1 MNIKMKEKDNKI
13 LKTKITLKNFI
24 SKKSQQPFPLNSINI
39 QTINIEKNSNYF
51 TNNKKFF
58 TKEID
63 YRHNLNNNY
72 IINEDQISYSNYNS
86 NLEPSPI
93 NSLNSSYSTYTQK
106 KRNHKRH
113 NKKKYKQNNNNINT
127 LDSINNL
134 SLNSNI
140 INTNNSVS
148 SQRTSTESSYNN
160 DFSDSSDYSF
170 RSRDNKRKNYYKKMM
185 AEENEIDYLSR
196 KEVGLISSEEEENN
210 NSVDNNS
217 IEDNFSSEIE
227 RILIEIYNKNISIIS
242 SGEYNEINNNK
253 SNYEIEDFEKQIKKY
268 LKKQNFK
275 TNLLV
280 LKCLSNKI
288 KELVGKYREKV
299 FEIDEIKKIYD
310 ANKLRRENTINPR
323 VHSNNSV
330 GSNLA
335 TNSNSSYDSN
345 NNEDDLF
352 YRNTLL
358 LKIQDEITGKGITNI
373 LLRELIN
380 IKKTLKISSK
390 EIENIFKYPLSILRN
405 DNGKKIKFS
414 IELMQL
420 EEFCKILLNDELI
433 STLLLQMKLVFSQFK
448 MPEIIQL
455 IEQVQDESTHNN
467 EMTRFDKYINEKL
480 GLNLNENN
488 NTNNNNAGS
497 DFLNELN
504 NQETLYDII
513 DQQIKDNTFNLN
525 NSENNNN
532 SISNNEKNSI
542 LDKSNKNSNKKKG
555 KKKKKEKEI
564 DTNSEIDNNK
574 CNFEDIDELVNYINE
589 TESKKRKK
597 NRKNKKNKK
606 QNLNNN
612 KSEKEDFK
620 NINNNINENNQ
631 CNNEVKDDLENENV
645 NDEFDKEFK
654 KFKEDILK
662 DTIEIYD
669 INKINVYLSEG
680 FLEKL
685 KILNSQ

>member
-1 MNIKMKEKDNKI
+1 MREKDNKI

-24 SKKSQQPFPLNSINI
+24 AKKSQQTFPLNSVNI
-39 QTINIEKNSNYF
+39 QTISIDKNSNYF
-51 TNNKKFF
+51 TETKKFF
-58 TKEID
+58 STKDIECH
-63 YRHNLNNNY
+63 HNLNNNY

-86 NLEPSPI
+86 NQEPSPI
-93 NSLNSSYSTYTQK
+93 NSLNSSSYSTYTHK
-106 KRNHKRH
+106 KRNHKRR

-127 LDSINNL
+127 LDSVNNF

-148 SQRTSTESSYNN
+148 SQRTSSASSYNN
-160 DFSDSSDYSF
+160 DCSDSSDYSF

-185 AEENEIDYLSR
+185 AEENELDYLSR
-196 KEVGLISSEEEENN
+196 REVGLVSSEEEDNN

-242 SGEYNEINNNK
+242 SGEYNEMNNNK
-253 SNYEIEDFEKQIKKY
+253 SSYEIDDIEKQIKKY

-310 ANKLRRENTINPR
+310 ANKLRREQMRNTINQR
-323 VHSNNSV
+323 VGHSNNSV

-390 EIENIFKYPLSILRN
+390 EIESIFKYPLSILKN

-414 IELMQL
+414 VELMQL

-455 IEQVQDESTHNN
+455 IEQVQDESTHKN

-480 GLNLNENN
+480 GLNTNENN
-488 NTNNNNAGS
+488 NTNNNNNVGS

-504 NQETLYDII
+504 SQETLYDII

-525 NSENNNN
+525 NTENNN
-532 SISNNEKNSI
+532 SISNNEKTSKKI
-542 LDKSNKNSNKKKG
+542 KVIKKKKRKKKRKR
-555 KKKKKEKEI
+555 KKKKKRRVI
-564 DTNSEIDNNK
+564 QI
-574 CNFEDIDELVNYINE
+574 
-589 TESKKRKK
+589 
-597 NRKNKKNKK
+597 
-606 QNLNNN
+606 
-612 KSEKEDFK
+612 
-620 NINNNINENNQ
+620 
-631 CNNEVKDDLENENV
+631 VK
-645 NDEFDKEFK
+645 
-654 KFKEDILK
+654 
-662 DTIEIYD
+662 
-669 INKINVYLSEG
+669 
-680 FLEKL
+680 
-685 KILNSQ
+685 

>member
-1 MNIKMKEKDNKI
+1 MNIKMREKDNKI
-13 LKTKITLKNFI
+13 LKTKITLKNLI
-24 SKKSQQPFPLNSINI
+24 AKKSQQTFPLNSVNI

-51 TNNKKFF
+51 TETKKFF
-58 TKEID
+58 SSNNID
-63 YRHNLNNNY
+63 YHHNLNNNY

-140 INTNNSVS
+140 INTNNSVC
-148 SQRTSTESSYNN
+148 SQRTSSASSYNN
-160 DFSDSSDYSF
+160 DCSDSSDYSF
-170 RSRDNKRKNYYKKMM
+170 RSRDNKRKIYYKKMM
-185 AEENEIDYLSR
+185 AEENELDYLSR
-196 KEVGLISSEEEENN
+196 REVGLISSEEEENN

-390 EIENIFKYPLSILRN
+390 EIESIFKYPLSILKN
-405 DNGKKIKFS
+405 DKGKKIKFS
-414 IELMQL
+414 VELMQL

-488 NTNNNNAGS
+488 NTNNNNNVGS

-504 NQETLYDII
+504 SQETLYDII
-513 DQQIKDNTFNLN
+513 DQQINLN
-525 NSENNNN
+525 NTENNNNNNN
-532 SISNNEKNSI
+532 SISNNEKSSKKN
-542 LDKSNKNSNKKKG
+542 KNNKNSNKKKE
-555 KKKKKEKEI
+555 KKKEKEKEN
-564 DTNSEIDNNK
+564 DNNSEIETK
-574 CNFEDIDELVNYINE
+574 CNFQDLDELVNYINE
-589 TESKKRKK
+589 TESKKNRKK
-597 NRKNKKNKK
+597 NKKNKKNKK
-606 QNLNNN
+606 QNLINN
-612 KSEKEDFK
+612 KNEKEDFK
-620 NINNNINENNQ
+620 NINNSIDEKNQ
-631 CNNEVKDDLENENV
+631 CNNDIKNEIENESV
-645 NDEFDKEFK
+645 NDEFDKEFE

-669 INKINVYLSEG
+669 INKINVCLSDD